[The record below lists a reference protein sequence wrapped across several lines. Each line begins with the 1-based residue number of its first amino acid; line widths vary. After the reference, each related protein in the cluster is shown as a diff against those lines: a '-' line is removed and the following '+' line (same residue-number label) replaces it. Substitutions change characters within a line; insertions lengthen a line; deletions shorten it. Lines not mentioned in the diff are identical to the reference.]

1 MIGSGLTDL
10 IDSAFAGVEAS
21 WLTGNKGCVRCAHS
35 GRCLK
40 LSCNHSCRPVSRR
53 GMRSAST
60 LKRHVCIIQAVTGW
74 TTSYPDSAHSPVA
87 ALRKGGDW
95 LLRQLCIRRLLPYF
109 FIAVHHNYARYLS
122 WYCLEM
128 AMVLHAMAKDDLL
141 LSGAFVCR
149 HKAGSWNAVSDDQF
163 GEQTA
168 IKIGIDG
175 LKDIT
180 LSPEQ
185 LAEWIDSLPISAYVS

>member
-1 MIGSGLTDL
+1 
-10 IDSAFAGVEAS
+10 
-21 WLTGNKGCVRCAHS
+21 
-35 GRCLK
+35 
-40 LSCNHSCRPVSRR
+40 
-53 GMRSAST
+53 
-60 LKRHVCIIQAVTGW
+60 
-74 TTSYPDSAHSPVA
+74 
-87 ALRKGGDW
+87 
-95 LLRQLCIRRLLPYF
+95 
-109 FIAVHHNYARYLS
+109 
-122 WYCLEM
+122 M
-128 AMVLHAMAKDDLL
+128 AMVLRAMAKDDLL

-185 LAEWIDSLPISAYVS
+185 LAEWIDALPISEYVS